1 MQFSKNALNNTLVI
15 WNCNI
20 KQVVKQ
26 TQDNEKKYKQKEDTN
41 TQCLSF
47 SKENEQLKTYFLQL

>member
-1 MQFSKNALNNTLVI
+1 MQFSKSALNNTLVI

-41 TQCLSF
+41 TTMS
-47 SKENEQLKTYFLQL
+47 